1 MAENLKALLA
11 QIVSYLSL
19 YEIATLLAIF
29 FIFIML
35 FTLGLLLRG
44 RKFVA
49 KFFFFNSMVVVFST
63 PFVLHFVMK
72 NVLYKIEVDITN
84 AHAMQYT
91 KGFFVAG
98 EITHIGKTPINEC
111 YVSVDEVR
119 NENGSEVIKAF
130 NSIFPRS
137 SSGAIVNIDINVGE
151 QKKFATIVPHFEAK
165 EPFLYR
171 IYVDCYLSNKF
182 AQKIQKKVEN
192 ADIIKPK
199 LEDAQEIKDEQK
211 EEVPQEQEEQEV
223 EATQED
229 SITPLNETSQ
239 DSSAE
244 KENDKKDIKDTK
256 EIIDSELE
264 TKDKEDISSDDTI
277 ANE

>member
-44 RKFVA
+44 RKFIA

-98 EITHIGKTPINEC
+98 EITHIGKIPINEC

-119 NENGSEVIKAF
+119 NENGSKVIKAF

-199 LEDAQEIKDEQK
+199 LDAQEIKDEQK
-211 EEVPQEQEEQEV
+211 EEVPQEQEEQV
-223 EATQED
+223 DATQED

-244 KENDKKDIKDTK
+244 KEDDKKDTK
-256 EIIDSELE
+256 EIIDSESG
-264 TKDKEDISSDDTI
+264 TKDKEDVSSDDTI